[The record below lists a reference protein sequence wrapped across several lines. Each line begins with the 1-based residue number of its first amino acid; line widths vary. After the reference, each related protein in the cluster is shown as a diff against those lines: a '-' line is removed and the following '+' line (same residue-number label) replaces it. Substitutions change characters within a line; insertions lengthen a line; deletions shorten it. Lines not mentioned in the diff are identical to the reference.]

1 MVEYY
6 NMYIKSPYFKFKVS
20 HGYAVTPIPTKISV
34 DIIWFLKAIYGLFIK
49 ASKYIK
55 KKSSPR
61 RVWGVKFWLSLYKP
75 WQ

>member
-55 KKSSPR
+55 KNHPHEEFEGWS
-61 RVWGVKFWLSLYKP
+61 FD
-75 WQ
+75 